1 MAIMFALLQLYPS
14 EASSEGDPY
23 PLDIIALSASETW
36 LKRYLASYRG
46 RYREAC
52 AEWDRLDDEA
62 EADGWSDDHL
72 WMQKKIAEA
81 NSVYGS
87 LITGTTFKIV
97 KCLGRHD
104 QRPSPRPPV

>member
-1 MAIMFALLQLYPS
+1 MMFALLQLYPP
-14 EASSEGDPY
+14 EASSEDDPY
-23 PLDIIALSASETW
+23 PLDIIALNASETW

-52 AEWDRLDDEA
+52 AECDRWDQDHSSEEGADEH
-62 EADGWSDDHL
+62 SL
-72 WMQKKIAEA
+72 VPRQIAEA
-81 NSVYGS
+81 YSVYGS

-97 KCLGRHD
+97 RCLGRHDD